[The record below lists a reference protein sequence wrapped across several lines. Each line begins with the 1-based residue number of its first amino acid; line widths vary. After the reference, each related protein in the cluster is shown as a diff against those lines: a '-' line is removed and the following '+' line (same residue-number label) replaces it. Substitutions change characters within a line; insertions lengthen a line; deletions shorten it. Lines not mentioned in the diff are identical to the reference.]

1 MRVCVDA
8 GDQRVRARLHAVH
21 RGFERVPTRRR
32 RPAVKAGLQR
42 LSRLLR
48 ALHRPPRRVLLPA
61 RPRQRRPPRNVGSV
75 KLADDS
81 RRGRSGAC
89 PWNRPRLRGR
99 VLPWHLAAPAQ
110 THINHVGEKS
120 QFPWSCEHKRHQTYP
135 SSLRSSPSWFV
146 PYFKHYAFHLIE
158 HRCPCG
164 AGTLFPT
171 PWAGGVMPSFTL

>member
-1 MRVCVDA
+1 
-8 GDQRVRARLHAVH
+8 
-21 RGFERVPTRRR
+21 VPTRRR

-89 PWNRPRLRGR
+89 PWNRPRLPGR
-99 VLPWHLAAPAQ
+99 VRLWHLAAPVQ
-110 THINHVGEKS
+110 THINHCRLLPGARGLD
-120 QFPWSCEHKRHQTYP
+120 H
-135 SSLRSSPSWFV
+135 SLCLV
-146 PYFKHYAFHLIE
+146 
-158 HRCPCG
+158 
-164 AGTLFPT
+164 
-171 PWAGGVMPSFTL
+171 